1 MDKASYSL
9 SAIAQ
14 CKELIRK
21 AHWSTRLK
29 AEHKSRCAEVNTLF
43 ASCQTLL
50 NCILFQPDLSPAYD
64 YQKMVLSKNC
74 TKIQLDNQLRV
85 CRAFAETQISLIEK
99 DIRDGSVNSV
109 P

>member
-50 NCILFQPDLSPAYD
+50 NCILFQPDLSLPMIISKWFFRRTVRRFSSIISFVFA
-64 YQKMVLSKNC
+64 VRLPRLRFLSLK
-74 TKIQLDNQLRV
+74 KIFVMAR
-85 CRAFAETQISLIEK
+85 
-99 DIRDGSVNSV
+99 
-109 P
+109 

>member
-64 YQKMVLSKNC
+64 YQQMVAIFGRGLFIC
-74 TKIQLDNQLRV
+74 PVIVVML
-85 CRAFAETQISLIEK
+85 FA
-99 DIRDGSVNSV
+99 
-109 P
+109 